1 MLIGET
7 VDVPIDPDNP
17 KRYTVTS
24 VASISRIRPYTS
36 IARYSRI
43 EKHELD
49 CLPDLHRL
57 VGAC

>member
-1 MLIGET
+1 MMAGYYPTTDGVGET

-36 IARYSRI
+36 IARYSRT
-43 EKHELD
+43 EKH
-49 CLPDLHRL
+49 
-57 VGAC
+57 